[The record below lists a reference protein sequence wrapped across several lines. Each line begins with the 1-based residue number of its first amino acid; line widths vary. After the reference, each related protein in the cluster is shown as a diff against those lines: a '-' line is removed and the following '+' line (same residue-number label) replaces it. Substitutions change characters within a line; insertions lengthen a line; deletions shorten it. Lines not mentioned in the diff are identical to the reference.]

1 MNKLQLILKGIVK
14 ENPTFVLVLG
24 MCPTLGTTTSAA
36 NGFGMGVATM
46 AVLILS
52 NIVISL
58 IKNFIPDK
66 VRIPAFIVVIA
77 SFVTIVQMLMQA
89 FVPALYATLGVFIP
103 LIVVNCI
110 ILGRAEAFASK
121 NNAFDSALDGL
132 GIGLGFTLSLTV
144 IGTIRELLGS
154 GAVFGYSLGTADYMP
169 LVFALCRKRN
179 AREWMFRAV
188 AETQHSRTV
197 PYFIT
202 LTYNNLHRPSDGVNK
217 EDVQKFLK
225 RLRQILARDHNYTE
239 EIRYFAAAEYG
250 SHTKLP
256 HYHLILWNMPIAF
269 SAMDVYK
276 TVLQAWSVRKRV
288 YNKLTH
294 RFDWEYLGELGFVYC
309 KPCTQGGI
317 QYCMKYMRKESDI
330 PKGSNPTFYLSSRR
344 GGGLGYKWCL
354 DHVLWFYQHPDVL
367 TIEIVDKFTGERF
380 TSYIPSYFRRKLYPC
395 PSMLVR
401 KEIRDTI
408 QLVDYFL
415 SVRACLWQL
424 RLGMADKEVNVT
436 RKYLHEKFPFSDS
449 YVHAWM
455 NLGSTLSVKN
465 VSSLYN
471 LSVSSFCS

>member
-1 MNKLQLILKGIVK
+1 MSNILCEKPKYILNPAFKQAVLQTGKFVYNGDEEFVPEMRLAAWRWSFPFARFSPKGIDF
-14 ENPTFVLVLG
+14 ENLA
-24 MCPTLGTTTSAA
+24 CWQDSYYTTDRD
-36 NGFGMGVATM
+36 GD
-46 AVLILS
+46 
-52 NIVISL
+52 IVPMFL
-58 IKNFIPDK
+58 AIPCRK
-66 VRIPAFIVVIA
+66 
-77 SFVTIVQMLMQA
+77 
-89 FVPALYATLGVFIP
+89 
-103 LIVVNCI
+103 C
-110 ILGRAEAFASK
+110 
-121 NNAFDSALDGL
+121 
-132 GIGLGFTLSLTV
+132 
-144 IGTIRELLGS
+144 
-154 GAVFGYSLGTADYMP
+154 
-169 LVFALCRKRN
+169 ALCRKRN

-225 RLRQILARDHNYTE
+225 RLRQILARDHGFTE

-294 RFDWEYLGELGFVYC
+294 RFDWDYLGELGFVYC

-330 PKGSNPTFYLSSRR
+330 PTGCNPTFYLSSRR

-367 TIEIVDKFTGERF
+367 TVEIVDKFTGERF
-380 TSYIPSYFRRKLYPC
+380 SSFIPAYFRRKLYPT
-395 PSMLVR
+395 PSLLVR

-415 SVRACLWQL
+415 SLRACLWQL
-424 RLGMADKEVNVT
+424 RLGMPDKEVNVT
-436 RKYLHEKFPFSDS
+436 RKYLHEKFPFYDFDTCVNRFPRFIMDNARQFSACYKEDS
-449 YVHAWM
+449 LLVIENILDPMLTMLNEYEFDTSFYKQLTSAKREHQMFVSQTMLTQPEIDITYVKYKVDSENILAIYKE
-455 NLGSTLSVKN
+455 TL
-465 VSSLYN
+465 
-471 LSVSSFCS
+471 

>member
-1 MNKLQLILKGIVK
+1 
-14 ENPTFVLVLG
+14 
-24 MCPTLGTTTSAA
+24 
-36 NGFGMGVATM
+36 
-46 AVLILS
+46 
-52 NIVISL
+52 
-58 IKNFIPDK
+58 
-66 VRIPAFIVVIA
+66 
-77 SFVTIVQMLMQA
+77 
-89 FVPALYATLGVFIP
+89 
-103 LIVVNCI
+103 
-110 ILGRAEAFASK
+110 
-121 NNAFDSALDGL
+121 
-132 GIGLGFTLSLTV
+132 
-144 IGTIRELLGS
+144 
-154 GAVFGYSLGTADYMP
+154 
-169 LVFALCRKRN
+169 
-179 AREWMFRAV
+179 MFRAV

-202 LTYNNLHRPSDGVNK
+202 LTYNNLHRPKDGVNK

-225 RLRQILARDHNYTE
+225 RLRQILARDHGFTE

-269 SAMDVYK
+269 GAMDVYK

-294 RFDWEYLGELGFVYC
+294 RFDWDYLGELGFVYC

-330 PKGSNPTFYLSSRR
+330 PKGCNPTFYLSSRR

-367 TIEIVDKFTGERF
+367 TVEIVDKFTGERF
-380 TSYIPSYFRRKLYPC
+380 SSFIPSYFRRKLYPT
-395 PSMLVR
+395 PSLLVR

-424 RLGMADKEVNVT
+424 RLGMADKEVNIT
-436 RKYLHEKFPFSDS
+436 RKYLHEKFPFYDFDTCVNRFPRFIMDNARQFSACYKEDS
-449 YVHAWM
+449 LLVIENILDPMLTMLNEYEFDTSFYKQLTSAKREHQMFVSQTMLTQPEIDITYLKYKVDSENILAIYKE
-455 NLGSTLSVKN
+455 TL
-465 VSSLYN
+465 
-471 LSVSSFCS
+471 